1 VNQKLD
7 CKWRCKAKAEIVASH
22 GPPMPE
28 AGVDLVHVSD
38 SESEVDTGLPSS
50 TASPR
55 LEDLSNMKRT
65 TVDDRL
71 VRPKIQNS

>member
-1 VNQKLD
+1 
-7 CKWRCKAKAEIVASH
+7 
-22 GPPMPE
+22 MPE